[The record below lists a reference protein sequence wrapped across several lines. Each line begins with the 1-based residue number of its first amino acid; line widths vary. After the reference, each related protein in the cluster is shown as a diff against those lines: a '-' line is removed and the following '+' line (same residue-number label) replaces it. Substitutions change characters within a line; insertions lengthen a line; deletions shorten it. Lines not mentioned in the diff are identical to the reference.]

1 MLLGKTVI
9 TFSPW
14 RQIRKNFL
22 TERLENVPKE
32 IVISPSSYFGEGGI
46 SQMTVLSLSS
56 SFVVNLQWLRRQ
68 KSEAQNALTIL
79 FFSPFIFS
87 YSCQK
92 KMYHFCFSQT
102 VLLISLEWPVCIKGW
117 IKEQNWTPNGLL
129 RALCSW
135 VILCSNS
142 FSNATTGS
150 LSSKRL
156 VTIGLVQRFP
166 TLFISGS
173 LSSKSTMSRR

>member
-32 IVISPSSYFGEGGI
+32 MVISPSSYFGEGGI

-56 SFVVNLQWLRRQ
+56 SFVVNLQWLRCQ

-92 KMYHFCFSQT
+92 KNVSFLF
-102 VLLISLEWPVCIKGW
+102 
-117 IKEQNWTPNGLL
+117 
-129 RALCSW
+129 
-135 VILCSNS
+135 
-142 FSNATTGS
+142 FSNCASDFSGMTSMYQGLDKGTKLDTKWPFKS
-150 LSSKRL
+150 PLFLSHSVFKPFFQCNNR
-156 VTIGLVQRFP
+156 QP
-166 TLFISGS
+166 
-173 LSSKSTMSRR
+173 